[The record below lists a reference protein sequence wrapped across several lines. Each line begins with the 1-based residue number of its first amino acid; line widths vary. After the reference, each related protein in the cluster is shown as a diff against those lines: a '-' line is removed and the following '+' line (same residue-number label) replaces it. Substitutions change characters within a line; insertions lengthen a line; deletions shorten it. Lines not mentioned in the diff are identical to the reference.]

1 MIRIRYSAA
10 ARHEARLLWNGH
22 KGLFALLE
30 AARHTGP
37 IARVPRLGWV
47 VTDPLLARRVLNDHA
62 RFGMVGEGG
71 VGHMWAQLFGDE
83 MARFFGGARH
93 TEVRTEARDLFTEES
108 ARHLVERSQGGHHAA
123 LAERLAAGETV
134 DVADTTRVLA
144 GRLVSD
150 LLGLPADRP
159 DGVYRK
165 VFAAG
170 ERLAGLAMGTAA
182 STELAPGVLARA
194 RAVVDEI
201 TIGVDEAYRTAG
213 PETILGRCREMD
225 LGLPL
230 ARGLATLLAIAGT
243 ETGASG
249 TSRTVALLHDTGQ
262 QEALLADP
270 GLLDNAVRE
279 GLRVSTPAAVIGR
292 HVARD
297 ATIGGRRLR
306 AGERVLLVTYLA
318 TNNVG
323 PFDIRRDYVPE
334 TRQLWFGGGRHLCLG
349 AAVARVQIARMLQ
362 NLLSQGRPYRI
373 VARRAAAR
381 VLVPTYASLQ
391 VTVQP

>member
-1 MIRIRYSAA
+1 MIRTEHAAA
-10 ARHEARLLWNGH
+10 ARHEARLLWNGN

-37 IARVPRLGWV
+37 ITRVPRLGWV

-62 RFGMVGEGG
+62 CFGMVGEGG
-71 VGHMWAQLFGDE
+71 VGHMWAQLFGEE
-83 MARFFGGARH
+83 MAQFFGGARH
-93 TEVRTEARDLFTEES
+93 TEVRARARDLFTEEG
-108 ARHLVERSQGGHHAA
+108 ARLLVDRSQGPHHAA

-134 DVADTTRVLA
+134 DVADSTRVLA

-150 LLGLPADRP
+150 LLGLPADRG
-159 DGVYRK
+159 DDAYRE

-182 STELAPGVLARA
+182 STELDAGVLARA
-194 RAVVDEI
+194 RGIVDEI
-201 TIGVDEAYRTAG
+201 TAGVDEAYRTAG
-213 PETILGRCREMD
+213 TGTILGRCREMG

-262 QEALLADP
+262 QRALLADP

-279 GLRVSTPAAVIGR
+279 GLRVSTPAPVIGR

-297 ATIGGRRLR
+297 ATVGGRRLR
-306 AGERVLLVTYLA
+306 AGERVLLLTYLA
-318 TNNVG
+318 TTRVG
-323 PFDIRRDYVPE
+323 PFDIGRDYVPE

-362 NLLSQGRPYRI
+362 ILLSQGRPYRI
-373 VARRAAAR
+373 VARRAASR

-391 VTVQP
+391 VRLAP